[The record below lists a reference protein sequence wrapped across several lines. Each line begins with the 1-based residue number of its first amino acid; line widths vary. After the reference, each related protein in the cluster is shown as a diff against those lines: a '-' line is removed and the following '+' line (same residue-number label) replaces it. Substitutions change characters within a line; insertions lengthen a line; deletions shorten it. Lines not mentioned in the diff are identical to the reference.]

1 MDLSNKPIKTGAFG
15 PIVKSIQTFL
25 LGAGYGLGAA
35 DGQFGLKTHSA
46 VLSYQTAEG
55 LKADGIVGNLTLG
68 RMLAQGFVL
77 MPTPDNDES
86 GAYPPGFPLRPN
98 FAPLTTNAARA
109 QVFGTFDYVPAPE
122 PGNPEAIR
130 ITNDWDDRNI
140 VLTVIP
146 QLKKRGLSQTGNARM
161 HRLVEQ
167 QTLALWL
174 AWEIEGLLDLVLS
187 WEGMYVPRFVRGS
200 RSTLSNHAFGSAFDI
215 NAGTNGLGR
224 TPVAV
229 GTRGS
234 VRELVPTA
242 HKFGFYWGGHFSRA
256 DGMHFEVSQVMTPE
270 AVAETLTNLNR

>member
-1 MDLSNKPIKTGAFG
+1 MDLSNKPIKTGASG

-35 DGQFGLKTHSA
+35 DGQFGPKTQSA
-46 VLSYQTAEG
+46 VWSYQTAEG

-68 RMLAQGFVL
+68 RMLAQGLVL

-86 GAYPPGFPLRPN
+86 GTYPPGFPPRPG
-98 FAPLTTNAARA
+98 FAPLTSNSARA
-109 QVFGTFDYVPAPE
+109 AVFGQFTYVPAPE

-130 ITNDWDDRNI
+130 ITNDWDDQNI
-140 VLTVIP
+140 VMTVIP
-146 QLKKRGLSQTGNARM
+146 QLKKRGLSETGNARM
-161 HRLVEQ
+161 HRFVEK

-200 RSTLSNHAFGSAFDI
+200 RTTLSNHAFGTAFDI

-224 TPVAV
+224 IPAAV

-242 HKFGFYWGGHFSRA
+242 HKFGFYWGGHFGRA
-256 DGMHFEVSQVMTPE
+256 DGMHFEVAQVMTPE
-270 AVAETLTNLNR
+270 AVAETLTNLKR